1 MYLHHSLTIP
11 KEVFSYRFDARL
23 DMRMNQEQDLDAE
36 KVVNTYSE
44 QELTR
49 ILKEY
54 GEERYAYAIAKAIV
68 KENYPAS
75 QNNI

>member
-1 MYLHHSLTIP
+1 
-11 KEVFSYRFDARL
+11 
-23 DMRMNQEQDLDAE
+23 MNQEQDLDAE

-68 KENYPAS
+68 KREIFS
-75 QNNI
+75 QSNNI